1 MRPNQL
7 QLPIAEISQVA
18 EARRLITD
26 LAGALNFNE
35 TDVGKVAIVVTE
47 AATNLLKHA
56 AEGQILARPLEQA
69 GLLGLE
75 MLVLDRGPGLTN
87 LNQALH
93 DGYSTTG
100 SPGTGLGAIIRLST
114 VFDIHSQADKGTA
127 LLAQMW
133 PQNGAHAAA
142 RFAAA
147 DLPPLEVGVICL
159 AKQGQDVSG
168 DNWAVTQGVEHSLIM
183 VADGLGHGQDAA
195 AASLAATNLLPARAQ
210 FKPAAIIEAAH
221 AALAHT
227 RGAALAVVEL
237 DLARLVVRF
246 AGIGNI
252 SGMILGSDHAQHLAS
267 YNGIVGH
274 QVRKIQ
280 EFTYPWSAEAL
291 LLMHSDGLISHWD
304 LSRYPGLLS
313 RHPSLIAGVLYRDF
327 SRGNDDVTVL
337 VAKQN

>member
-1 MRPNQL
+1 MRLNQL
-7 QLPIAEISQVA
+7 QLPIAEASQVA
-18 EARRLITD
+18 EARRLITN
-26 LAGALNFNE
+26 LARTLSFNE

-69 GLLGLE
+69 GSLGLE
-75 MLVLDRGPGLTN
+75 ILALDRGPGLTN
-87 LNQALH
+87 MNQALN
-93 DGYSTTG
+93 DGYSTAG

-133 PQNGAHAAA
+133 PQNGTHAAA
-142 RFAAA
+142 RLAAGS
-147 DLPPLEVGVICL
+147 PPLEVGVVCL
-159 AKQGQDVSG
+159 AKPGQDVSG
-168 DNWAVTQGVEHSLIM
+168 DNWAMTQGVEHSLIM
-183 VADGLGHGQDAA
+183 VADGLGHGQEAA
-195 AASLAATNLLPARAQ
+195 AASLAATNLLPDKGQ
-210 FKPAAIIEAAH
+210 LKPAAIVGAAH

-252 SGMILGSDHAQHLAS
+252 SGTVLGADHDQHLAS
-267 YNGIVGH
+267 HNGIVGH

-291 LLMHSDGLISHWD
+291 LLLHSDGLISHWN
-304 LSRYPGLLS
+304 LSRYSGLLS